1 MPQTDAR
8 EFKTDLTRWE
18 LDLTIELLTKQ
29 KFDIDHDEER
39 MLTKRYRDRLK
50 KIIEPTLPGLD
61 LDD

>member
-1 MPQTDAR
+1 MPKSDAR